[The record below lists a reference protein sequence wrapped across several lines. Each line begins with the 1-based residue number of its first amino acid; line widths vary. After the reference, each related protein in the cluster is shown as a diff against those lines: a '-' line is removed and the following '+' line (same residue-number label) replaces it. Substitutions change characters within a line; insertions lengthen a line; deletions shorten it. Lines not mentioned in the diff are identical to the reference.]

1 MNSQQSAISSQQSAV
16 KDKEQLCLSQK
27 KREPANLVQV
37 RVSSLLAEAVAELT
51 LYQIAN
57 PRLEAEVLL
66 AYVLAT
72 DRAGLYTHLRD
83 PISSSR
89 TETFRHLIQRRAQHE
104 PLQYITGTQEF
115 WSLPFMVDKRVLIP
129 RPETEVVVE
138 TALRLISQ
146 STIHNPQSAIQILD
160 VGTGSGCI
168 AIALAKEL
176 SHAQLWATDV
186 SSDAL
191 RVARNNAEH
200 HDVARQIT
208 FLQGDLFAPIA
219 DKTVEFEIIVSNPP
233 YLVHDE
239 IATLQPEIC
248 DWEPHCALDGGRDG
262 LDFYRRLLSES
273 PAFLCSG
280 GWLIM
285 EIGQGQRQA
294 IMRMVQEQPYLRAS
308 FSVPD
313 YSGHDRVVVVCK
325 V

>member
-1 MNSQQSAISSQQSAV
+1 MHSQPSAV
-16 KDKEQLCLSQK
+16 KDKKQLCVSQK
-27 KREPANLVQV
+27 KREPARLTPV

-51 LYQIAN
+51 LHQIAN

-72 DRAGLYTHLRD
+72 DRAGLYMHLRD
-83 PISSSR
+83 SLSSPHA
-89 TETFRHLIQRRAQHE
+89 ETFRHLIQRRAQHE

-138 TALRLISQ
+138 TALRSISQ

-176 SHAQLWATDV
+176 PHAQLWATDV

-200 HDVARQIT
+200 HDVARQII

-219 DKTVEFEIIVSNPP
+219 DKTIEFEMIVSNPP

-248 DWEPHCALDGGRDG
+248 DWEPHRALDGGRDG

-273 PAFLCSG
+273 PAFLRSG

-294 IMRMVQEQPYLRAS
+294 IMRLLQEQPQLRVS

-313 YSGHDRVVVVCK
+313 YSGHDRVVVVGK